1 MVVYLIQKEG
11 KERKEVKQ
19 MMFTDLVGMT
29 VEEATVALMEMVEDF
44 DLFEEEDGEVLS
56 IMVEDAD
63 LFVEDGVVVSLVTN
77 EEM

>member
-1 MVVYLIQKEG
+1 
-11 KERKEVKQ
+11 

-29 VEEATVALMEMVEDF
+29 VEEATVALMEMGEDF

-63 LFVEDGVVVSLVTN
+63 LFVEDGVVVSLVTD